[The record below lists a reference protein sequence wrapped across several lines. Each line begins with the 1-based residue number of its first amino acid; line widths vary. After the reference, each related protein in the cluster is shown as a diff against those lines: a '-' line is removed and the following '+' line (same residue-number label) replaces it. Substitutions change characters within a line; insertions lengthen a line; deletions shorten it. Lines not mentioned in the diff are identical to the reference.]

1 MKLYSILPLET
12 KHIKELCNDIER
24 QYKDGIATE
33 ALFMQPITPE
43 GNPVIDKAKIGAEK
57 FIGFRNELRNK
68 GLKAGILVQAT
79 IGHGLYETQFPF
91 THIVG
96 FDDGREKYA
105 ACPYDENFRE
115 YLKRSFETFAKA
127 EPSTIMV
134 DDDFRLFARSYHGCA
149 CPLHMDE
156 ISRRFGK
163 KVTREEL
170 RERAEIDNEENR
182 RLMQIFYDTQIDS
195 LVGAAKA
202 IRAGVDL
209 VDPKLQMAFCNCGD
223 TCEGAGEIAK
233 ILAGEGNPVILRVNN
248 GKYCTPGARGIA
260 DSIARA
266 AIQMAILKKDVDV
279 FLAETDTTPHNR
291 YSTSAS
297 SLHTHFICSI
307 LEGVGGAKH
316 WITRLATFEPKSGES
331 YREKLSEHRGM
342 YNELSKI
349 VPNVEWFG
357 ARIPLSDKPW
367 IPHPPFS
374 AFKQASSENA
384 WASCVLERLGIP
396 MYFSD
401 KDGGAVFLDGKRD
414 EFFGDSEIKKMLS
427 GTTLL
432 AAESAQSLIKRGFGE
447 YLGVDIRE
455 VADSD
460 PKARGETIY
469 AVGDVPNPQMKRK
482 FLTANNPETVE
493 RSQVYALPDG
503 NIKVPLH
510 SGVTSYKNS
519 LGGTVNVFCGTPL
532 ARFVYFEA
540 FSFLNESRKAQIVEM
555 MRESGN
561 LPIYYPDDAE
571 VYMKAGYFE
580 DKIFCAFCNI
590 GLDNLKD
597 VALVCEK
604 PAKEISVINH
614 DGSYSKCDFSI
625 DNNGKITVNTPAEIL
640 NPVLLIIK
648 LT

>member
-1 MKLYSILPLET
+1 MKLYSIIPLDT
-12 KHIKELCNDIER
+12 QHVKELCNDIER
-24 QYKDGIATE
+24 QYKDGVATE

-43 GNPVIDKAKIGAEK
+43 GDPLIDKAGIGVEK
-57 FIGFRNELRNK
+57 FVKFRDELRSR
-68 GLKAGILVQAT
+68 GLNAGILVQAT

-105 ACPYDENFRE
+105 SCPYDENFRE

-149 CPLHMDE
+149 CPLHME
-156 ISRRFGK
+156 EVSRRFGK
-163 KVTREEL
+163 KITREEL
-170 RERAEIDNEENR
+170 RERVDIDTEENR
-182 RLMQIFYDTQIDS
+182 RLVQIFYDTQIDA

-209 VDPKLQMAFCNCGD
+209 VNPKLQMAFCNCGD

-260 DSIARA
+260 DSIARV
-266 AIQMAILKKDVDV
+266 AIQTTILKKDVDV

-291 YSTSAS
+291 YSTSS
-297 SLHTHFICSI
+297 GSLHTHFVCSI
-307 LEGVGGAKH
+307 LEGAGGAKH
-316 WITRLATFEPKSGES
+316 WITRLTVYEPKSGEA
-331 YREKLSEHRGM
+331 YRKKLAKNRGM
-342 YNELSKI
+342 YNELSRI
-349 VPNVEWFG
+349 VPEIEWFG

-374 AFKQASSENA
+374 EFKQASSENA
-384 WASCVLERLGIP
+384 WATCVLERLGIP

-414 EFFGDSEIKKMLS
+414 EFFSDSEIEKMLS
-427 GTTLL
+427 GTTFL

-447 YLGVDIRE
+447 YLGVDISD
-455 VADSD
+455 VADSA
-460 PKARGETIY
+460 PKARGEIIY
-469 AVGDVPNPQMKRK
+469 SGGEVPNPQMQRK
-482 FLTANNPETVE
+482 VLTASNPETVE
-493 RSQVYALPDG
+493 KSQVYSLPDG
-503 NIKVPLH
+503 KNKVPLH

-519 LGGTVNVFCGTPL
+519 LGGIANVFCGTPL

-540 FSFLNESRKAQIVEM
+540 FSFLNESRKTQIVEM

-571 VYMKAGYFE
+571 VYMKAGYLE
-580 DKIFCAFCNI
+580 DKIFCAFVNI
-590 GLDNLKD
+590 GLDNLD
-597 VALVCEK
+597 EVTLVCEK
-604 PAKEISVINH
+604 TVTKISKIDP
-614 DGSYSKCDFSI
+614 DGSYSDCGFTVDE
-625 DNNGKITVNTPAEIL
+625 NGIITVNTPAAIL
-640 NPVLLIIK
+640 DPVLLTIEFI
-648 LT
+648 